1 MVRKLILL
9 TLLVTVIIL
18 IVPHALFAQDR
29 VDSFLRTLQQTLF
42 NWGSKIFW
50 FFGVV
55 AAVAYARGNRGL
67 APSVLIGVVIF
78 YAAHF
83 IIEIISSTAGRPF

>member
-1 MVRKLILL
+1 MVKKLMLL
-9 TLLVTVIIL
+9 ALLVVIVML
-18 IVPHALFAQDR
+18 LDPNVLLAQDR
-29 VDSFLRTLQQTLF
+29 VDSFLRALQQTLF
-42 NWGSKIFW
+42 NWGSKVFW

-55 AAVAYARGNRGL
+55 AAIAYARGNRGL

>member
-1 MVRKLILL
+1 MMLL
-9 TLLVTVIIL
+9 ALLVA
-18 IVPHALFAQDR
+18 IVLLVDPHILFAQDR

-55 AAVAYARGNRGL
+55 AAIAYARGNRGL
-67 APSVLIGVVIF
+67 APSVLLGVVIF